1 MPKPTPPLPEK
12 LPEPPPEKLPERAA
26 IEKLVG
32 DALREDIGDGDI
44 TAALINQSTV
54 ADARLLCRESAVL
67 CGVAWFEETFRQV
80 DDAVQIHWLHRD
92 GDCIEADA
100 VVCEIKGRARAILSA
115 ERTAINFLQT
125 LSGTA
130 TTARQYAD
138 AVAGTGTR
146 VVDTRKTI
154 PALRRA
160 QKYAVAVGGAH
171 NHRMGLFDQILIKE
185 NHIAAAGSVAE
196 AVRRARAAA
205 ADHPHFPGIE
215 IEVESPAQLQQAL
228 DAGADRIL
236 LDNFDLAAMR
246 EGVALTRGRA
256 ELEAS
261 GNVSPQTVREIA
273 QTGVDYISIGALTKH
288 LRAIDFSLRFDRP

>member
-1 MPKPTPPLPEK
+1 M
-12 LPEPPPEKLPERAA
+12 
-26 IEKLVG
+26 
-32 DALREDIGDGDI
+32 
-44 TAALINQSTV
+44 
-54 ADARLLCRESAVL
+54 
-67 CGVAWFEETFRQV
+67 
-80 DDAVQIHWLHRD
+80 
-92 GDCIEADA
+92 
-100 VVCEIKGRARAILSA
+100 
-115 ERTAINFLQT
+115 
-125 LSGTA
+125 
-130 TTARQYAD
+130 
-138 AVAGTGTR
+138 
-146 VVDTRKTI
+146 
-154 PALRRA
+154 RRA

-205 ADHPHFPGIE
+205 DQTPIE

-228 DAGADRIL
+228 DAGADRIM

-261 GNVSPQTVREIA
+261 GNVSPETVREIA

>member
-1 MPKPTPPLPEK
+1 MPKPTSPPPEKLSKPLPEK
-12 LPEPPPEKLPERAA
+12 LPERAT

-32 DALREDIGDGDI
+32 DALREDIGGGDL
-44 TAALINQSTV
+44 TAALINQSAV
-54 ADARLLCRESAVL
+54 AGARLLCRESAVL
-67 CGVAWFEETFRQV
+67 CGAAWFEETFRQV
-80 DDAVQIHWLHRD
+80 DDAVQIHWLHHD
-92 GDCIEADA
+92 GDCLEADA

-154 PALRRA
+154 PAFRRA
-160 QKYAVAVGGAH
+160 QKYAVAIGGAH

-205 ADHPHFPGIE
+205 DQTPIE

-228 DAGADRIL
+228 DAGADRIM
-236 LDNFDLAAMR
+236 LDNFDLTAMR

>member
-1 MPKPTPPLPEK
+1 MPKP
-12 LPEPPPEKLPERAA
+12 PPPEKLPERAT

-32 DALREDIGDGDI
+32 DALREDIGDGDL

-67 CGVAWFEETFRQV
+67 CGAAWFEETFRQV
-80 DDAVQIHWLHRD
+80 DDAMKIHWLHRD

-138 AVAGTGTR
+138 AVAGTSVR

-205 ADHPHFPGIE
+205 DQTPIE

-228 DAGADRIL
+228 DAGADRIM

>member
-1 MPKPTPPLPEK
+1 MPKP
-12 LPEPPPEKLPERAA
+12 PPPEKLPERAA

-32 DALREDIGDGDI
+32 DALREDIGGGDL
-44 TAALINQSTV
+44 TAALINQSAV

-67 CGVAWFEETFRQV
+67 CGAAWFEEAFRQV
-80 DDAVQIHWLHRD
+80 DDAVQIHWLHHD
-92 GDCIEADA
+92 GDCLEAGA

-138 AVAGTGTR
+138 AVAGTVAR

-196 AVRRARAAA
+196 AVRRARATA

-228 DAGADRIL
+228 DAGADRIM

-246 EGVALTRGRA
+246 EGVAMTRGRA

-261 GNVSPQTVREIA
+261 GNVSPETVREIA

-288 LRAIDFSLRFDRP
+288 LRAIDFSLRFDRS

>member
-1 MPKPTPPLPEK
+1 MPKP
-12 LPEPPPEKLPERAA
+12 PPPEKLPERAA

-32 DALREDIGDGDI
+32 DALREDIGGGDL

-54 ADARLLCRESAVL
+54 AGARLLCRESAVL
-67 CGVAWFEETFRQV
+67 CGAAWFEETFRQV
-80 DDAVQIHWLHRD
+80 DDAVQIHWLHHD
-92 GDCIEADA
+92 GDCLEAGA

-138 AVAGTGTR
+138 AVAGTGAC

-205 ADHPHFPGIE
+205 AGSGQTPIE
-215 IEVESPAQLQQAL
+215 IEVETPAQLQQAL
-228 DAGADRIL
+228 DAGADRIM

-261 GNVSPQTVREIA
+261 GNVSPETVREIA

>member
-1 MPKPTPPLPEK
+1 MPKPT
-12 LPEPPPEKLPERAA
+12 PPEKLPERAT

-32 DALREDIGDGDI
+32 DALREDIGGGDL
-44 TAALINQSTV
+44 TAALINQSAV
-54 ADARLLCRESAVL
+54 AGARLLCRESAVL

-80 DDAVQIHWLHRD
+80 DDAVQIHWLHHD
-92 GDCIEADA
+92 GDCLKADA

-138 AVAGTGTR
+138 AVAGTVAR

-205 ADHPHFPGIE
+205 DQTPIE

-228 DAGADRIL
+228 DAGADRIM

-261 GNVSPQTVREIA
+261 GNVSPETVREIA

>member
-1 MPKPTPPLPEK
+1 MPKP
-12 LPEPPPEKLPERAA
+12 PPPEKLPERAA

-32 DALREDIGDGDI
+32 DALQEDIGGGDL
-44 TAALINQSTV
+44 TAALINQS
-54 ADARLLCRESAVL
+54 AIAAARLLCRESAVL
-67 CGVAWFEETFRQV
+67 CGVAWFEEAFRQV
-80 DDAVQIHWLHRD
+80 DDAVQIHWLHHD
-92 GDCIEADA
+92 GDCLEASA

-138 AVAGTGTR
+138 AVAGTGAR

-228 DAGADRIL
+228 DAGADRIM
-236 LDNFDLAAMR
+236 LDNFNLAAMR